1 MLCCTGDRIHIPY
14 DILERM
20 RFLDLL
26 ESERR
31 FYVERHFHDEAG
43 GTEATDGRHE
53 KVAVLI
59 SRAADARAIRQE
71 EDKRTDV
78 HGDDRVGDARAVG
91 RSSDDTAKCL
101 VRDGTNVLHGE
112 AMLGKD
118 VMEGVEGDAG
128 LGSDVVLL
136 ATDLGRR
143 ERCDEHGWRKRDGL
157 RLRVPGASGQAKGGQ
172 WRGEGAAA
180 VAARSQMTASPIAR
194 DPPGDLRMTRYRAL
208 AQGSEQTR

>member
-1 MLCCTGDRIHIPY
+1 MCRD
-14 DILERM
+14 
-20 RFLDLL
+20 DLH
-26 ESERR
+26 
-31 FYVERHFHDEAG
+31 VHAG
-43 GTEATDGRHE
+43 
-53 KVAVLI
+53 
-59 SRAADARAIRQE
+59 
-71 EDKRTDV
+71 
-78 HGDDRVGDARAVG
+78 AVG
-91 RSSDDTAKCL
+91 GGGNDTSEGL
-101 VRDGTNVLHGE
+101 VRDGADVEHGE
-112 AMLGKD
+112 VVLGEGG
-118 VMEGVEGDAG
+118 MEGVEGDAG